1 MTEREEKILLVGAG
15 TMGCGLAVLCAK
27 SGRRVVLHDVFE
39 AARLS
44 AMDRISS
51 ALNWLVENRMMR
63 RADVEPALALI
74 DVTPNLE
81 AAAEATFI
89 IEAVPED
96 VELKRQVFADLDRL
110 APPTCVLATN
120 SSSFTLADVGTH
132 VVHRERLLATHFY
145 NPPYLVPLVE
155 IARSPSTAD
164 WAVERAHEL
173 MTQVGKVPIH
183 CQDSAG
189 YIAVRLQ
196 VALVDEAI
204 NLLEQG
210 LASAED
216 IDKAVRH
223 SFGVRLA
230 VMGPLEMA
238 DRGGLDI
245 WLNATDYLH
254 RVYGQDKFRAPDL
267 LRRKVADGELGVKTG
282 RGLHGDTAP
291 LVAAGRDR
299 RLLGLLQHLSLVPL
313 VDDPGE

>member
-1 MTEREEKILLVGAG
+1 MAEHERILLVGAG
-15 TMGCGLAVLCAK
+15 TMGCGLAVLFAK
-27 SGRRVVLHDVFE
+27 SGRQVVLYDTTE
-39 AARLS
+39 LARLS
-44 AMDRISS
+44 AKNRVST
-51 ALNWLVENRMMR
+51 ALNWLADNRMMR
-63 RADVEPALALI
+63 RADVESALALVEVCP
-74 DVTPNLE
+74 DLE

-96 VELKRQVFADLDRL
+96 VELKRQVFADLDRM
-110 APPTCVLATN
+110 APPTCILATN
-120 SSSFTLADVGTH
+120 SSSFTLADVGTQ

-155 IARSPSTAD
+155 IARAASTAD
-164 WAVERAHEL
+164 WAVERAYEL
-173 MTQVGKVPIH
+173 MIQVGKVPIH
-183 CQDSAG
+183 CRDSAG

-196 VALVDEAI
+196 VALVDEAVS
-204 NLLEQG
+204 LLEQG

-267 LRRKVADGELGVKTG
+267 LRRKVACGELGVKTG
-282 RGLHGDTAP
+282 RGLHGDTTP
-291 LVAAGRDR
+291 LVAAGHDH
-299 RLLGLLQHLSLVPL
+299 RLLGLLQYLGLVPL
-313 VDDPGE
+313 VDEPNG

>member
-1 MTEREEKILLVGAG
+1 MTERENILLVGAG
-15 TMGCGLAVLCAK
+15 TMGSGLAVLCAK
-27 SGRRVVLHDVFE
+27 AGRRVMLYDAVE
-39 AARLS
+39 SARRS
-44 AMDRISS
+44 AKDRIAT
-51 ALNWLVENRMMR
+51 ALNWLAENRMMR
-63 RADVEPALALI
+63 RAEVEPALALVEVCS
-74 DVTPNLE
+74 DLE
-81 AAAEATFI
+81 VATEATFV

-96 VELKRQVFADLDRL
+96 VELKREVFANLDRL
-110 APPTCVLATN
+110 APPTSVLATN
-120 SSSFTLADVGTH
+120 SSSFTLADIGTR
-132 VVHRERLLATHFY
+132 VVHHERLLATHFY

-155 IARSPSTAD
+155 IARSSSTAD
-164 WAVERAHEL
+164 WAVDRAHEL
-173 MTQVGKVPIH
+173 MTHIGKVPIQ
-183 CQDSAG
+183 CRDSAG
-189 YIAVRLQ
+189 YVAVRLQ
-196 VALVDEAI
+196 VALVNEAV

-267 LRRKVADGELGVKTG
+267 LRSKVARGELGVKAG
-282 RGLHGDTAP
+282 RGLHGDTAQ

-299 RLLGLLQHLSLVPL
+299 HLLGLLQYLGLAPL
-313 VDDPGE
+313 INEPNG

>member
-1 MTEREEKILLVGAG
+1 MTEREKILLVGAG
-15 TMGCGLAVLCAK
+15 TMGCGLAVLLAK
-27 SGRRVVLHDVFE
+27 SGRKVVLHDTIE

-44 AMDRISS
+44 AKDRIS
-51 ALNWLVENRMMR
+51 ATLNWLVDNRMMR

-74 DVTPNLE
+74 ELCSDLK

-89 IEAVPED
+89 IEAIPED

-110 APPTCVLATN
+110 SPPTCVLATN
-120 SSSFTLADVGTH
+120 SSSFTLADVGTQ

-155 IARSPSTAD
+155 IAHSISTAD

-173 MTQVGKVPIH
+173 MIQVGKVPIH
-183 CQDSAG
+183 CRDSAG

-196 VALVDEAI
+196 VALVNEAVS
-204 NLLEQG
+204 LLEQG

-216 IDKAVRH
+216 IDKAVRY

-267 LRRKVADGELGVKTG
+267 LRRKVACGELGVKTG
-282 RGLHGDTAP
+282 HGLHGDTAP
-291 LVAAGRDR
+291 LVTAGRDR
-299 RLLGLLQHLSLVPL
+299 RLLGLLQHLGLVPL
-313 VDDPGE
+313 VTGPSE